1 MDAAARRDASH
12 SAWRAVAPEDS
23 GDPVPLGAVCLGT
36 EDYSGQP
43 GSAAQKNAAKQFNL
57 AASRFIHGCA
67 LAFQTLHQRAYWQSA
82 AGGQLAA

>member
-12 SAWRAVAPEDS
+12 SARRAEAPEDS

-43 GSAAQKNAAKQFNL
+43 GSAAQKKR
-57 AASRFIHGCA
+57 S
-67 LAFQTLHQRAYWQSA
+67 
-82 AGGQLAA
+82 